1 MDVFSDAV
9 KRLRGIGELLKEDL
23 SFLEKPEKVL
33 TVNFP
38 ARIKGEIKYLTGYR
52 VQYNSLLGPTKG
64 GIRFSP
70 NVSESEVKALALWMT
85 IKNALA
91 GVPFGGGKGGVIVNT
106 KSLSTNELEG
116 VARGFARAIS
126 GFIGVNKDIP
136 APDVYTNPQVMAWI
150 LDEFEAIK
158 GYHEPGVI
166 TGKPLVLGGS
176 AGRSKATAMG
186 AYFIIKEVIPSGS
199 VIIQGFGN
207 AGRNLALMLHESG
220 YKVVGVSDSKGA
232 VFNKSGLNIP
242 SLVKHK
248 NSTGTVKGFKGA
260 KDLTNNELLISEADI
275 LVPSAVEGV
284 INKGNASDI
293 KAKTIFEVA
302 NGPVTT
308 QADLILNERG
318 VSVSPDVLC
327 NAGGVIV
334 SYFEWVQNREGYY
347 WPEVRVNDQLHDLMV
362 SNLHAVIKESESSK
376 TSLRN
381 ASYLIA
387 VKRLLEAKRLRGK

>member
-38 ARIKGEIKYLTGYR
+38 ARIKGEVKYLTGYR

-70 NVSESEVKALALWMT
+70 SVSESEVKALALWMT

-150 LDEFEAIK
+150 LDEIEAIR

-186 AYFIIKEVIPSGS
+186 AYFIIKEVVPSGS

-220 YKVVGVSDSKGA
+220 YKVVGVSDSRGA
-232 VFNKSGLNIP
+232 VYNKSGLNIP
-242 SLVKHK
+242 LLVKHK
-248 NSTGTVKGFKGA
+248 NSTGSVKGFKGA

-284 INKGNASDI
+284 INKGNAGDI
-293 KAKTIFEVA
+293 KARTIFEVA

-308 QADLILNERG
+308 QADLILNENG
-318 VSVSPDVLC
+318 VSVYPDVLC

-347 WPEVRVNDQLHDLMV
+347 WSEVSVNDKLHDLMV
-362 SNLHAVIKESESSK
+362 NNLHAVIRESESTK